1 MTISLENKRNIL
13 YYFEGREDST
23 FKCKLCPK
31 DNKPFILRSKE
42 SLKGAK
48 THFLKKH
55 TEIWNA
61 IKQKPEEKILNIRKA
76 EKFKKVQKK
85 TITENIN
92 QKWHAQNF
100 SKIGANS
107 RGTVKATNNENNT
120 NELVST
126 QETINIEF
134 LSNVNEISNN
144 INEAPES
151 DQETSTETLC
161 NENESSNNN
170 TEVHESDQEISNN
183 NIEGFSINQNEI
195 SNNNKKTVID
205 NIKDIE
211 ATEENFDVNIT
222 NDKIIIKGKCKISF
236 K

>member
-1 MTISLENKRNIL
+1 MTNSLENKRNIL

-76 EKFKKVQKK
+76 RKFKKVEKK

-100 SKIGANS
+100 SKIGAN
-107 RGTVKATNNENNT
+107 ENNT
-120 NELVST
+120 NELVSN

-144 INEAPES
+144 IDEVPES

-170 TEVHESDQEISNN
+170 TEAHESDQEISNN
-183 NIEGFSINQNEI
+183 NIDGFSINQNEI